1 MSLMSSQSGRSSS
14 AMAMMTADKPAMVLK
29 VGGSAVGHGHPQ
41 LHHRPLLASSKFQ
54 VLSPI
59 SDKSQ
64 EQSSEQGTI
73 GHRTPKVSNYIRN
86 AILIHD

>member
-29 VGGSAVGHGHPQ
+29 VGGSAVGHPQ

-86 AILIHD
+86 AILIHN